1 MLRIATLVAALAAA
15 ALTAAATTVTG
26 SGGTQRFEAPP
37 ERVVALS
44 WSLAEQVIAL
54 GVTPLAIADP
64 AGYRTWVARP
74 ALPQEVIDVGLRQ
87 EPNLERI
94 AELDP
99 QVILISDD
107 QRSFAPALERIA
119 PVVHFDTF
127 RADHDNQAAA
137 RRTLRELARLFG
149 REARAERELA
159 ALDAR
164 LAALRDRVHA
174 HYAPVP
180 PQVTVVRF
188 VDAARVVVY
197 GANSMPA
204 FALEAL
210 GLENGVELPPSKWGI
225 AMRKVEELGRIAA
238 GEVLWI
244 EPFAQ
249 REALFSRPL
258 WQAMPFVREGRLHA
272 LPPTWTY
279 GGALSVGYLAQ
290 AIVEALIAAEGS

>member
-15 ALTAAATTVTG
+15 AVTAAATTVTG

-99 QVILISDD
+99 HVILISDD

-149 REARAERELA
+149 REERAERELA

-174 HYAPVP
+174 HLAPALPKVS
-180 PQVTVVRF
+180 
-188 VDAARVVVY
+188 VVVY